1 MYQLRHLRRAEV
13 LLLPLLSR
21 SLRAKEKRPLRQ
33 EAVCYQLLSNP
44 MSKKDYQRIARAFRI
59 WKPGDEPGQQLWLA
73 IVYQIATEL
82 KEDNPRFCRETFV
95 RACEG

>member
-1 MYQLRHLRRAEV
+1 
-13 LLLPLLSR
+13 
-21 SLRAKEKRPLRQ
+21 
-33 EAVCYQLLSNP
+33 